1 MDLESLNFTE
11 LRDAEIVARMRKCN
25 YEKFKT
31 LVRMHLSFELDL
43 NTDEFDL
50 PCHEIVY
57 EDKGKLKK
65 WNRLSKKH
73 KHGGVMAAALATGSA
88 GCASVGV
95 GHKGA
100 SSASGNSD
108 NASPIEGLNQQI
120 DAGFLFHLQEL
131 KEFLML
137 EKNLQQEGIFRKT
150 GSASRQNDLRTQ
162 IQNDKPLDLET
173 AGYSAHDCAT
183 VFKGYLADLP
193 EPILTDAH
201 YPAHLQIAP
210 LCLGINPHIDDKLN
224 TSHEKTSTAS
234 NGERVKKELHVLNS
248 IQLLL
253 LLLPDENRQLL
264 QNIIDMLHAVARQHA
279 HNKMG
284 PDNLATLFAP
294 HLICPRNLPPEAL
307 HYLAK
312 KMSSIIAYMIIRGH
326 DIFSVPAKLATDIRA
341 YFLERKRK
349 KTMSPEMTLDDSISD
364 ISTVNTVYTFV
375 DREKT
380 AAAHNTNN
388 TDTELAQLYAHIQS
402 MPESS
407 KKRRLIKQFNKQNG
421 QGTPLQLQAMN
432 RVKNTETS
440 RTAKSLSDS
449 IKKHIFHKG
458 IMSRTP
464 KRQPIPAVVLETPNN
479 SSMKPHK
486 QRVLFQS
493 PNPQS
498 FATNS
503 ANTTT
508 SSSLT
513 SSSSSVLTTSF
524 VNSANSHT
532 LYNIKTHP
540 LQKSISSTS
549 LLMSQQQYD
558 LSMRATSTKLIRNDE
573 HESLSQHHSNSSCS
587 SSDGFVCKTKS
598 ISAPVSRQTSSD
610 LQNHINTS
618 ITSTCSSSG
627 LTGGLHQHLDPNCC
641 VTPLK
646 LISEAA
652 KNLIAGA
659 NGNGVDKK
667 SVCWDDAHLIDMEH
681 ISNPSTP
688 LRQTPS
694 NDLKSRYKSEPNL
707 SLSHNICDTPN
718 SSTALHGQGGYEM
731 ITPIAKHV
739 TGRSLTRKLMKG
751 VSMGN
756 LKFPFS
762 TPESTK
768 RLVRT
773 VSSSLKRRSSDDSQ
787 IYQQAEGSF
796 AAAIR
801 NGNAPLLQDMD
812 DDDDEDDDDT
822 FEDVACDSETEV
834 DSDGDDN
841 EDMDMLRKNISLVV
855 AAGGSNSSEVANC
868 FGGGPAAYQQ
878 LLLQQSSLYHRNLDL
893 VTSTPSLL
901 MGRRSMSPITKST
914 QRMPKA
920 MQESIMTP
928 RSRKPVMVLTTTT
941 SSTDQNQTINQTYLS
956 DFHEQAEHNDDEE
969 DIEDND
975 EHDNEDNDN
984 LDDNED
990 SILGTTPS
998 MNLQNTIAA
1007 PQTEII
1013 NEDATSLGGY
1023 SDIFKRRQ
1031 LLQAN
1036 QSFVQQHSVAL
1047 GLSSD
1052 SDSQTNSQSN
1062 GPKDVSGLQRNITNA
1077 DALTEHFKE
1086 YLLKRSVLTAPP
1098 EDTSFTSHSDDFDSS
1113 HEIDELEENQLSS
1126 SLLYCLDGN
1135 RPEATNDS
1143 SNSTT
1148 TDNIDVSD
1156 DNTEDTTRTNDDT
1169 NIQTMAAIKTTTSNT
1184 SSSSSNSS
1192 SASSS
1197 SSSSDNSAS
1206 SSSSSSNSSTTPHI
1220 PLITTN
1226 RLANNPFVILN
1237 NARKRAATQDLD
1249 KISSSIFNSHVQTP
1263 PPPIHNS
1270 YQTGFKSTT
1279 RQLNSPNSKHNANY
1293 NLPGNSNSTSNKE
1306 NCEQNENYVVSKKLL
1321 ISEYPGETSF

>member
-95 GHKGA
+95 GHK
-100 SSASGNSD
+100 SGHNVNGNCD
-108 NASPIEGLNQQI
+108 NGSPIEGLHQQI

-150 GSASRQNDLRTQ
+150 GSASRQNDLRAQ
-162 IQNDKPLDLET
+162 IQNDKPLELET

-193 EPILTDAH
+193 EPLLTDAH

-210 LCLGINPHIDDKLN
+210 LCLGINHHLEQDK
-224 TSHEKTSTAS
+224 STTTNNA
-234 NGERVKKELHVLNS
+234 ERVKKELHVLNS

-264 QNIIDMLHAVARQHA
+264 QNIIDMLHAVAQQHEF
-279 HNKMG
+279 NKMG

-312 KMSSIIAYMIIRGH
+312 KMSSIIAYMIIRGQ

-402 MPESS
+402 LPESS

-432 RVKNTETS
+432 RVKNSETS

-464 KRQPIPAVVLETPNN
+464 KRQAIPTVVLETPNN
-479 SSMKPHK
+479 SSMKSHK

-493 PNPQS
+493 PNPQP
-498 FATNS
+498 FATNTS
-503 ANTTT
+503 TITTT
-508 SSSLT
+508 SALASNSSA
-513 SSSSSVLTTSF
+513 SSSSSVLTT
-524 VNSANSHT
+524 ANSHT
-532 LYNIKTHP
+532 PYNIKTHP
-540 LQKSISSTS
+540 LQKSISSSS
-549 LLMSQQQYD
+549 LLMGQQYA
-558 LSMRATSTKLIRNDE
+558 LNMRAAVNDE
-573 HESLSQHHSNSSCS
+573 HETAMTQHLHHHSSNSG
-587 SSDGFVCKTKS
+587 SSDGFACQTKS

-610 LQNHINTS
+610 LQHQINTS
-618 ITSTCSSSG
+618 ITSTTSSSSSLG
-627 LTGGLHQHLDPNCC
+627 LTAGLHQHLDPNCC

-652 KNLIAGA
+652 KQLITGTGA
-659 NGNGVDKK
+659 PGVDKK
-667 SVCWDDAHLIDMEH
+667 SVAWDDAHLLDIEH

-718 SSTALHGQGGYEM
+718 SSTAHNQGGYEM
-731 ITPIAKHV
+731 ITPIAKHL

-773 VSSSLKRRSSDDSQ
+773 VSSTLKRRSSDDSQ

-801 NGNAPLLQDMD
+801 SGNAPLLQDMD
-812 DDDDEDDDDT
+812 DEDIDDDT
-822 FEDVACDSETEV
+822 FEDDASDSDTEV
-834 DSDGDDN
+834 DSEGDEDN
-841 EDMDMLRKNISLVV
+841 EEQHILRENNISLMA

-868 FGGGPAAYQQ
+868 FAGGPAAYQQ
-878 LLLQQSSLYHRNLDL
+878 LLLQQTGLYHRNLDL

-901 MGRRSMSPITKST
+901 LGRRSMSPITKST

-956 DFHEQAEHNDDEE
+956 EFHEQPEHNEEEIDQPEDEE
-969 DIEDND
+969 DDVDDVN
-975 EHDNEDNDN
+975 
-984 LDDNED
+984 DNED
-990 SILGTTPS
+990 SIMDNNTT
-998 MNLQNTIAA
+998 A
-1007 PQTEII
+1007 PPQLEII

-1023 SDIFKRRQ
+1023 SDIFKRQQ

-1062 GPKDVSGLQRNITNA
+1062 VPKESNNTDA

-1086 YLLKRSVLTAPP
+1086 YLLTRSVLTAPP

-1113 HEIDELEENQLSS
+1113 HEIEEIDENQLSS

-1135 RPEATNDS
+1135 RPEITNDSNTTTTENFEDNDDDTENTTHTNEDTNTATLALLKTVTAVSSSSSGSNSSNNSSATSGSSSSDS
-1143 SNSTT
+1143 SNST
-1148 TDNIDVSD
+1148 
-1156 DNTEDTTRTNDDT
+1156 
-1169 NIQTMAAIKTTTSNT
+1169 
-1184 SSSSSNSS
+1184 SSNSS
-1192 SASSS
+1192 
-1197 SSSSDNSAS
+1197 NSCH
-1206 SSSSSSNSSTTPHI
+1206 TPHI

-1237 NARKRAATQDLD
+1237 NARKRAATQDLE
-1249 KISSSIFNSHVQTP
+1249 KISSTLFNSHAQSP
-1263 PPPIHNS
+1263 NP
-1270 YQTGFKSTT
+1270 STT
-1279 RQLNSPNSKHNANY
+1279 TAHTSYHTGLAAKQLNSPTSSKPKINCNFAT
-1293 NLPGNSNSTSNKE
+1293 NSNSSSNKE
-1306 NCEQNENYVVSKKLL
+1306 NCEHNENYVVSKKLL

>member
-1 MDLESLNFTE
+1 MDLESLNFSE

-65 WNRLSKKH
+65 WNRMSKKH

-95 GHKGA
+95 GHKN
-100 SSASGNSD
+100 SNLNSANGCNG
-108 NASPIEGLNQQI
+108 SPPESLHQQI

-131 KEFLML
+131 KEFIML

-150 GSASRQNDLRTQ
+150 GSASRQNELRLQ
-162 IQNDKPLDLET
+162 IQNDKPLDLE
-173 AGYSAHDCAT
+173 AGGYSAHDCAT

-193 EPILTDAH
+193 EPLLTDAH

-210 LCLGINPHIDDKLN
+210 LCLGFNHTFDETSNSNHDK
-224 TSHEKTSTAS
+224 S
-234 NGERVKKELHVLNS
+234 NNAERVKKELHVLNS

-264 QNIIDMLHAVARQHA
+264 QNIIDMLNAVAKQHTI
-279 HNKMG
+279 NKMG
-284 PDNLATLFAP
+284 ADNLATLFAP

-312 KMSSIIAYMIIRGH
+312 KLSSIIAYMIIKGQ

-380 AAAHNTNN
+380 AAAHNTNT

-402 MPESS
+402 LPESS

-432 RVKNTETS
+432 RVKNSETS

-449 IKKHIFHKG
+449 IKKHIFHKS
-458 IMSRTP
+458 IISRTP
-464 KRQPIPAVVLETPNN
+464 KRQPIPAVVLETPNS
-479 SSMKPHK
+479 SSMKSHK

-493 PNPQS
+493 PNPQT

-503 ANTTT
+503 STTTT
-508 SSSLT
+508 SQCSSSST
-513 SSSSSVLTTSF
+513 SLSSSVLTSSILNP
-524 VNSANSHT
+524 VNSHIP
-532 LYNIKTHP
+532 YNIKTHP
-540 LQKSISSTS
+540 LQKSISSSS
-549 LLMSQQQYD
+549 LLINQQYGMKSNLNED
-558 LSMRATSTKLIRNDE
+558 QETLSTNSSN
-573 HESLSQHHSNSSCS
+573 HHSNSG

-598 ISAPVSRQTSSD
+598 VSAPVSRQTSSD

-618 ITSTCSSSG
+618 ITSTSSSSMASVIS
-627 LTGGLHQHLDPNCC
+627 GGLPNHLNPNCC

-652 KNLIAGA
+652 KHLIGGVGGGVAV
-659 NGNGVDKK
+659 VDKK
-667 SVCWDDAHLIDMEH
+667 SVAWDDAHLINIEH

-707 SLSHNICDTPN
+707 SLSHSICDTPN
-718 SSTALHGQGGYEM
+718 SSTVNCQNGTYEM
-731 ITPIAKHV
+731 ITPIAKHL

-773 VSSSLKRRSSDDSQ
+773 VSSTLKRRSSDDSQ

-801 NGNAPLLQDMD
+801 SGNAPLLEDMD
-812 DDDDEDDDDT
+812 DDNDDT
-822 FEDVACDSETEV
+822 FEDEDCGDSETE
-834 DSDGDDN
+834 DDTECDEN
-841 EDMDMLRKNISLVV
+841 ERDDYNDVN
-855 AAGGSNSSEVANC
+855 GGSCSNSSEVANC
-868 FGGGPAAYQQ
+868 FTGGPMAYQQ
-878 LLLQQSSLYHRNLDL
+878 LLLQQSGVYHRNVDL

-901 MGRRSMSPITKST
+901 LGRRSMSPITKST
-914 QRMPKA
+914 QRMPKS

-956 DFHEQAEHNDDEE
+956 DYQEHTEHKQTE
-969 DIEDND
+969 VD
-975 EHDNEDNDN
+975 EHDEEQDDDNN
-984 LDDNED
+984 VNDDLENED
-990 SILGTTPS
+990 SILVMDIIHPKQ
-998 MNLQNTIAA
+998 MDIQNNTA
-1007 PQTEII
+1007 PPQPEII
-1013 NEDATSLGGY
+1013 NEDATSLGGF
-1023 SDIFKRRQ
+1023 SDIFKRQQ
-1031 LLQAN
+1031 LLQTN
-1036 QSFVQQHSVAL
+1036 QSFVQKHSVAL
-1047 GLSSD
+1047 NLSSD
-1052 SDSQTNSQSN
+1052 SDSLTNTQN
-1062 GPKDVSGLQRNITNA
+1062 HIPKDIESLTRNNT
-1077 DALTEHFKE
+1077 DDLTEHFKE
-1086 YLLKRSVLTAPP
+1086 YLLTRSVLTAPP
-1098 EDTSFTSHSDDFDSS
+1098 EDNSFTSHSDDFDSS
-1113 HEIDELEENQLSS
+1113 HEIEELDENQLST

-1135 RPEATNDS
+1135 RPETTNDS
-1143 SNSTT
+1143 NTT
-1148 TDNIDVSD
+1148 TIDTYD
-1156 DNTEDTTRTNDDT
+1156 DEQHENTEDATHTNEE
-1169 NIQTMAAIKTTTSNT
+1169 SNT
-1184 SSSSSNSS
+1184 QTHDTLKTVTSSSSNSS
-1192 SASSS
+1192 DST
-1197 SSSSDNSAS
+1197 NST
-1206 SSSSSSNSSTTPHI
+1206 SSNSSSICKSCSPPHI
-1220 PLITTN
+1220 PLISTN

-1237 NARKRAATQDLD
+1237 NARKRAATNDLD
-1249 KISSSIFNSHVQTP
+1249 KISSTLFNSHNSTSTYT
-1263 PPPIHNS
+1263 S
-1270 YQTGFKSTT
+1270 YQTGLKPLQTCTT
-1279 RQLNSPNSKHNANY
+1279 RQTNSPNIKH
-1293 NLPGNSNSTSNKE
+1293 LSNSTSSSNKE
-1306 NCEQNENYVVSKKLL
+1306 NCEHNENYVVTKKLL